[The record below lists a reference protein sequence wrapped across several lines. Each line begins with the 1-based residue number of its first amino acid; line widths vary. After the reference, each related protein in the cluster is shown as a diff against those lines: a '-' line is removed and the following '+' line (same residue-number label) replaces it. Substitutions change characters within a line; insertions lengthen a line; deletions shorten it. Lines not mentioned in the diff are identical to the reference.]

1 MYHLNHDI
9 TCMVCVCVCTL
20 LVPLVSWQAFSV
32 VDAAELSRIYPTPP
46 SVNLPESD
54 TKYEETKVEERME
67 VCGTTSVWDNNAV
80 SGCVCVCVWVRVI
93 VCVGVWVCVGECV
106 GVGGW
111 VRVIVCV
118 GVWVCVWVGG

>member
-9 TCMVCVCVCTL
+9 TCMVCVCTL
-20 LVPLVSWQAFSV
+20 YCYPLCPVQAFSV

-54 TKYEETKVEERME
+54 AKYEETKVEERME

-80 SGCVCVCVWVRVI
+80 SDCVCVGVCVCVCVCGW
-93 VCVGVWVCVGECV
+93 
-106 GVGGW
+106 VGGW
-111 VRVIVCV
+111 VRVIVCESCDRT
-118 GVWVCVWVGG
+118 GTCTCVCVHVYI